1 MPTGF
6 RSVAID
12 GLCRRLQR
20 LAGAGLILLAVPAE
34 LAAQNS
40 LPFSGPGGTVFAP
53 PPVLTPPPATAPA
66 APRTT
71 AQVTR
76 EPHATIPAV
85 ASGKVALALSARFAA
100 DGPYIPRAL
109 HWRVFAAKGEAAGPL
124 TLAAEAAEAY
134 PVFALP
140 PGDYVVIAA
149 YGLASATARV
159 SLQGEGK
166 RETLIVPG
174 GGLRLQ
180 GRVGETAI
188 PAHKLKFDVFEGS
201 FLQRAGT
208 AGARARASRADRP
221 PVVRNASAGDLVL
234 LPAGI
239 YYIQSVYGEGNA
251 VIQADVR
258 IEPGRLTDATVQH
271 RAAQITLKLVNNSG
285 GEAIA
290 NTAWSVLTPGGDSIK
305 ESIGAFPSVV
315 LAEGEYVAVA
325 RHDGKIYQQNFKC
338 LAGNDREIEV
348 LAR

>member
-1 MPTGF
+1 MPSGL
-6 RSVAID
+6 RSVAIE
-12 GLCRRLQR
+12 GLCRRLRR
-20 LAGAGLILLAVPAE
+20 LAVAALILLAAPAE

-40 LPFSGPGGTVFAP
+40 LPFSGPGGSPFAP
-53 PPVLTPPPATAPA
+53 PPVPAPPPANAPA

-71 AQVTR
+71 APVTR

-85 ASGKVALALSARFAA
+85 AAGKLALALSARYAA

-109 HWRVFAAKGEAAGPL
+109 YWRVFAAKGETVGPL
-124 TLAAEAAEAY
+124 SLVAEAAEAY
-134 PVFALP
+134 PVFALS

-149 YGLASATARV
+149 YGLASTTARV

-188 PAHKLKFDVFEGS
+188 PPHKLKFDVYEGS

-208 AGARARASRADRP
+208 GGGARAIRADRP
-221 PVVRNASAGDLVL
+221 PVVRGANAGDLVL
-234 LPAGI
+234 LPAGT

-251 VIQADVR
+251 VIQADLR

-325 RHDGKIYQQNFKC
+325 RHDGNIFQQNFKVQT
-338 LAGNDREIEV
+338 GNDREIEV